1 MYTHPLLRI
10 IKIINLIMMLLIL
23 VSVYG
28 TYQAMQETNE
38 NMKMYVCDGYAYDI
52 SSAPAYC
59 QNK

>member
-1 MYTHPLLRI
+1 
-10 IKIINLIMMLLIL
+10 MLLIL
-23 VSVYG
+23 VSVYD